1 MEDIKKEILYRRVI
15 LSIAKNLKTF
25 TLCTQI
31 LHYVQDDT
39 TF

>member
-1 MEDIKKEILYRRVI
+1 MCQNRVLYPCVI

-25 TLCTQI
+25 ALCVQI
-31 LHYVQDDT
+31 LHYAQDDT

>member
-1 MEDIKKEILYRRVI
+1 MEISYHGVI

-25 TLCTQI
+25 TICIQI